1 MERALMQKI
10 LADAEGIERGDDGA
24 FSAEG
29 EHRASLYL
37 GGEGGTTVVSDLV
50 KITLHDEYVA
60 AEAKNRTLHCV
71 LYGPVIGISVKR
83 PRAEGPRTG
92 F

>member
-1 MERALMQKI
+1 MERALLQSI
-10 LADAEGIERGDDGA
+10 LEGAEGVERDGDGT

-29 EHRASLYL
+29 EHRATLYL
-37 GGEGGTTVVSDLV
+37 GGEGGTTLVGDLV
-50 KITLHDEYVA
+50 KITLHDQYVA
-60 AEAKNRTLHCV
+60 AEAKNRTLHCL
-71 LYGPVIGISVKR
+71 LYGPIFGVAIKR

>member
-1 MERALMQKI
+1 MERALIQKI
-10 LADAEGIERGDDGA
+10 LEAADGMDRGDDGA

-50 KITLHDEYVA
+50 KIELHDDYLA
-60 AEAKNRTLHCV
+60 AEAKDRTLHC
-71 LYGPVIGISVKR
+71 LSYGPVFGIAIKR

>member
-1 MERALMQKI
+1 MERALIQKI
-10 LADAEGIERGDDGA
+10 LEAADGIDRGDDGA
-24 FSAEG
+24 FSAGG

-50 KITLHDEYVA
+50 KIELHDDYLA
-60 AEAKNRTLHCV
+60 AEAKDRTLHY
-71 LYGPVIGISVKR
+71 LAYGPVFGIAVKR

>member
-1 MERALMQKI
+1 MERALIQKI
-10 LADAEGIERGDDGA
+10 LADAHGIERGDDGA
-24 FSAEG
+24 FNLEG

-37 GGEGGTTVVSDLV
+37 GGEGGTTIVNDLV
-50 KITLHDEYVA
+50 TITLHDDYIA
-60 AEAKNRTLHCV
+60 AEAKNRTMHCL
-71 LYGPVIGISVKR
+71 LYGPVIGLAVKR